1 LTRSEKVLV
10 SFFALFAALFSIK
23 VLSGFF
29 LSCFLLFLPLLIAIT
44 PYNWFWTQR
53 KNNALFITCSGFLDH
68 SWIQP
73 SLYKGGTSN
82 AAWSNTRP
90 RGRCPRLI
98 TLSP

>member
-1 LTRSEKVLV
+1 MSEKVLL
-10 SFFALFAALFSIK
+10 SFFAFFAALFSIK

-29 LSCFLLFLPLLIAIT
+29 FSCFLLFLPLLIAIT

-73 SLYKGGTSN
+73 SLYNGGTS
-82 AAWSNTRP
+82 
-90 RGRCPRLI
+90 
-98 TLSP
+98 